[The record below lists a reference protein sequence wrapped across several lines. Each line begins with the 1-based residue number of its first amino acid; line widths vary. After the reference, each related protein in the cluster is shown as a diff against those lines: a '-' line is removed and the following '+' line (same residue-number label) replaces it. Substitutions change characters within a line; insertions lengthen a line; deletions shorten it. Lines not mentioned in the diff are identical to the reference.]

1 MTEPQQTPSKLKSRL
16 SLIMVIGVFAIPVII
31 AKLAL
36 NNEWFN
42 EGVTNQ
48 GSLLE
53 HPLDLKELG
62 VATDSVDKQ
71 WLIIYGLPQ
80 YCDDKCDKTLFSIN
94 QSYLALGKETPR
106 VTPLVMDPVGT
117 HQELLGKLNSNHWQV
132 QPSSLQATL
141 RVLPSQVY
149 IADPLGNV
157 MMIYKRPETE
167 EEFKQFSK
175 DLLSDMRKLL
185 KYSRIG

>member
-1 MTEPQQTPSKLKSRL
+1 MSLTDKSKSRL
-16 SLIMVIGVFAIPVII
+16 SLILVIGVFAVPVII

-36 NNEWFN
+36 TNHWFN

-48 GSLLE
+48 GALLE
-53 HPLDLKELG
+53 QPLDLKELG
-62 VATDSVDKQ
+62 INTDAIDKQ

-80 YCDDKCDKTLFSIN
+80 HCDETCDQTLFSIN
-94 QSYLALGKETPR
+94 QSYLALGRETPR

-117 HQELLGKLNSNHWQV
+117 HQDLIGKLNPQHWQV

-141 RVLPSQVY
+141 RVLPNQIY

-157 MMIYKRPETE
+157 MMIYARPETE
-167 EEFKQFSK
+167 QEFKQFSK
-175 DLLSDMRKLL
+175 NLLSDMRKLL